1 MKRFVAIIVALVVL
15 GVVAVSMTGCGRQA
29 TVVSRNVSKEADN
42 FNVTRRLTVINTRTN
57 KCILQMTGK
66 MSLEDVAN
74 GLAVL
79 VEIDRAK
86 GIYQKHWVYLNR
98 DTTYTVEDL
107 NGVSV
112 SKYAY
117 ELEFMPQQLVP
128 VRITANELSQDIAQ
142 ATGDEAND

>member
-1 MKRFVAIIVALVVL
+1 MKKFFAIIVMLVVL
-15 GVVAVSMTGCGRQA
+15 GVVAVSMSGCGRQA

-42 FNVTRRLTVINTRTN
+42 FNVTRRLTVINTRTD
-57 KCILQMTGK
+57 KCLLQMTGK
-66 MSLEDVAN
+66 MSLEDVDH

-86 GIYQKHWVYLNR
+86 GIYQKHWVYLNK

-128 VRITANELSQDIAQ
+128 VRITANELSQDVKQI
-142 ATGDEAND
+142 TGDE